1 MKIAIFGN
9 PGKETI
15 IEAVNNFTNLLFKR
29 KIDFVISEDLRFVLS
44 SLNLHSELFVDKL
57 SLVDSNVIFTFGGDG
72 TMLSAG
78 RLFAGYDIP
87 IVGINLGRLG
97 FLAEFSLESL
107 DITIDEF
114 LAGTYKT
121 VKRTL
126 LSARFPGL
134 NETENL
140 IALNDIVIDKREEAL
155 MLQIETYINGDYIG
169 VYNSDGLIIAT
180 PTGSTAYSLA
190 VGGPV
195 IEPSSKVF
203 VIAPIAPHMLT
214 ARPLVV
220 SDNSLLSIKVVN
232 SKSVGSISV
241 YADGQEKRTIR
252 FGDEILINKYEKSV
266 YLVKS
271 PQVTYWDVLRAKLLW
286 GREPILNRI

>member
-220 SDNSLLSIKVVN
+220 SDTSLLSIKVVN

-252 FGDEILINKYEKSV
+252 FGDEILINKY
-266 YLVKS
+266 
-271 PQVTYWDVLRAKLLW
+271 
-286 GREPILNRI
+286 

>member
-1 MKIAIFGN
+1 M
-9 PGKETI
+9 
-15 IEAVNNFTNLLFKR
+15 
-29 KIDFVISEDLRFVLS
+29 
-44 SLNLHSELFVDKL
+44 
-57 SLVDSNVIFTFGGDG
+57 
-72 TMLSAG
+72 
-78 RLFAGYDIP
+78 
-87 IVGINLGRLG
+87 
-97 FLAEFSLESL
+97 
-107 DITIDEF
+107 
-114 LAGTYKT
+114 
-121 VKRTL
+121 

-220 SDNSLLSIKVVN
+220 SDTSLLSIKVVN

>member
-1 MKIAIFGN
+1 
-9 PGKETI
+9 
-15 IEAVNNFTNLLFKR
+15 
-29 KIDFVISEDLRFVLS
+29 
-44 SLNLHSELFVDKL
+44 
-57 SLVDSNVIFTFGGDG
+57 
-72 TMLSAG
+72 
-78 RLFAGYDIP
+78 
-87 IVGINLGRLG
+87 
-97 FLAEFSLESL
+97 
-107 DITIDEF
+107 
-114 LAGTYKT
+114 
-121 VKRTL
+121 
-126 LSARFPGL
+126 
-134 NETENL
+134 
-140 IALNDIVIDKREEAL
+140 
-155 MLQIETYINGDYIG
+155 

-220 SDNSLLSIKVVN
+220 SDTSLLSIKVVN

>member
-9 PGKETI
+9 PGKQTI

-220 SDNSLLSIKVVN
+220 SDTSLLSIKVVN